1 VCFYTTGGQ
10 QSKLYAAMLLL
21 WLVAFPGFQI
31 LSRVL
36 GIVNVM
42 CLVVLA
48 AACLLILGS
57 LEAIIIARWT
67 QCGPGYKL

>member
-1 VCFYTTGGQ
+1 MSFYTTGGQ

-21 WLVAFPGFQI
+21 WLVAFPGILI

-42 CLVVLA
+42 CLVPE

-57 LEAIIIARWT
+57 LETIIIARWA
-67 QCGPGYKL
+67 QCIPDYKM